1 MNKKEYQWRMEGFAW
16 AVELANEAKKK
27 GEDPWAVL
35 NTELKMR
42 QRTGVFIFRK
52 LRDALVED
60 ATYKMVAVATMK
72 AVALICLWEEFDF
85 GPKRMQRFQECYTRY
100 VNSLFEGKTQWS
112 AVFELLESKGMTVD
126 LAEDIRD
133 ALEAASNGQ
142 SRR

>member
-1 MNKKEYQWRMEGFAW
+1 MEGFAW
-16 AVELANEAKKK
+16 AVELANKAKEK
-27 GEDPWAVL
+27 GEDPWMVL

-52 LRDALVED
+52 MRDALVED

-126 LAEDIRD
+126 LQEDIRD
-133 ALEAASNGQ
+133 ALEAASSGK